1 MSVIET
7 KVRQAAL
14 PIVIVGH
21 VDHGKSTLIGRLLHD
36 TDSLP
41 DGKVEQLRA
50 MAERRGMPFEWSF
63 VMDALQ
69 IERDQ
74 GITVD
79 MTQIWFHTAKRR
91 FVIIDAPGHK
101 TFLKNMVTGAASADG
116 AVLVVDALQG
126 LSEQTR
132 RHAYLLHL
140 LGLRQVAVAIN
151 KMDLVDYRADRF
163 AEVAEALRS
172 YLNEIGVEPQAIV
185 PISARQGDNIVL
197 RGTNT
202 PWYTGPVIVG
212 VLEGFAPGASPVER
226 PLRLPVQ
233 DVYRHADQRIIVGRI
248 ESGRIKVGDRLR
260 FAPNG
265 QTGRVAT
272 IESWNPPVPQV
283 AAMAGQCVA
292 FTIDDDIFVERGQIA
307 TAPEAAPAEGH
318 AFVAQL
324 FWLGRDPLEVGRRL
338 KLRLATGEHDVT
350 IDRIGHVVDVIDLK
364 HRIATRIECNG
375 VAEVTFRSRAKIAFD
390 TFADNP
396 RTGRAV
402 LAEGHR
408 LVGGCIIERIA
419 ESSADRNLTTVPS
432 TVEAAQRAL
441 ANGHGSG
448 VLWLTGLS
456 GSGKST
462 LAMAVQKR
470 LFERGWQVAVLDG
483 DNLRQGL
490 SQDLAFSPED
500 RSENIRRVAE
510 VARLFADNG
519 FIVMVALIS
528 PFQVDRAGAR
538 DIVGSGFHEVYLK
551 ADLATCRRR
560 DPKGL
565 YAKAKAGEISGFTGI
580 AAPYETPEAPTLV
593 IDTAIESQ
601 ERSVVKLID
610 YADNAFCLPQ
620 SRSRA
625 AG

>member
-1 MSVIET
+1 MSLIET
-7 KVRQAAL
+7 PGREAAL

-50 MAERRGMPFEWSF
+50 MAVKRDMPFEWSF

-69 IERDQ
+69 VERDQ

-79 MTQIWFHTAKRR
+79 MTQIWFQTAKRR

-151 KMDLVDYRADRF
+151 KMDLVHYDAERF
-163 AEVAEALRS
+163 AAVAMELRK
-172 YLNEIGVEPQAIV
+172 YLTEIGVTARAFV
-185 PISARQGDNIVL
+185 PISARQGDNIVA
-197 RGTNT
+197 RSANM
-202 PWYTGPVIVG
+202 PWYTGPVMIE
-212 VLEGFAPGASPVER
+212 VLEGFAPSAPLIDR

-248 ESGRIKVGDRLR
+248 ESGRVKVGDRLR
-260 FAPNG
+260 FSPTG
-265 QTGRVAT
+265 QTGRIAS
-272 IESWNPPVPQV
+272 IESWNVPAPQL
-283 AAMAGQCVA
+283 AAKAGQCVA
-292 FTIDDDIFVERGQIA
+292 LTLDDDIFVERGHIA
-307 TAPEAAPAEGH
+307 TATDAPPEEGH

-350 IDRIGHVVDVIDLK
+350 IDRIGHAVDVIDLK
-364 HRIATRIECNG
+364 HANATRIECNG

-390 TFADNP
+390 TFASNP

-408 LVGGCIIERIA
+408 LVGGCIIERVA

-432 TVEAAQRAL
+432 TVDASQRAL
-441 ANGHGSG
+441 ANGHGGG

-490 SQDLAFSPED
+490 SRDLAFSPED
-500 RSENIRRVAE
+500 RSEHIRRVAE
-510 VARLFADNG
+510 VARLLADNG
-519 FIVMVALIS
+519 FVAVTALIS
-528 PFQVDRAGAR
+528 PFESDRARAR
-538 DIVGSGFHEVYLK
+538 DVIGAGFHEIYLQ
-551 ADLATCRRR
+551 ADLATCRKR

-565 YAKAKAGEISGFTGI
+565 YAKAEAGAIQGFTGV
-580 AAPYETPEAPTLV
+580 ASPYEKPNAPALV
-593 IDTAIESQ
+593 IDTGAESQ
-601 ERSVVKLID
+601 ERSAEKLIAF
-610 YADNAFCLPQ
+610 ADAVFRLPQ
-620 SRSRA
+620 LRVRA
-625 AG
+625 AS